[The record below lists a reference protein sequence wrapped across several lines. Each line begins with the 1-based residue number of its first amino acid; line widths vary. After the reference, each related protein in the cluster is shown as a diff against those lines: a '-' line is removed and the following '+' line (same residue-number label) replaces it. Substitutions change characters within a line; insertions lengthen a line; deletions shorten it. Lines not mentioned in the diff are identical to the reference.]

1 MTLRGENE
9 RVLAARVPAL
19 VAAIAAAEVPPTHVI
34 AQAASGAPLL
44 TVAGVPL
51 QHRGDPAQ
59 DGVRWARG
67 AADRL
72 AAAGATRAVVVGLGL
87 GYHVE
92 ALAARFAGTI
102 VVVEP
107 DLAIWRV
114 ALATRDLS
122 ALLARIE
129 IVTSIEPPVTS
140 EPGAGDTVG
149 APSEAR
155 SSGTGRRPRAGE
167 RTRVLGYAPALLVPG
182 VGPSGSLVVVAVRS
196 FSSTFLHASSTAV
209 MGYGLAKS
217 WLSGRPWAVFPFYIV
232 AVAMH
237 ATFNL
242 FSTLADGAAQQNDT
256 AGAAVAF
263 LAAVSLAIIAIS
275 VVRLKLVTRRS
286 SASR

>member
-1 MTLRGENE
+1 MADLATSPYFLLILLIAAFALPLVYLVWIRNSVRSGREPWST
-9 RVLAARVPAL
+9 VLKAFSWGAVL
-19 VAAIAAAEVPPTHVI
+19 TVIIAIALSRVFILILNKMGPLNDFFARRFADPTTAIGVLVVAPIVEEAAKGV
-34 AQAASGAPLL
+34 GA
-44 TVAGVPL
+44 TAGRP
-51 QHRGDPAQ
+51 QTQSKA
-59 DGVRWARG
+59 DGLVYG
-67 AADRL
+67 
-72 AAAGATRAVVVGLGL
+72 AAAGLGFSAMENL
-87 GYHVE
+87 FY
-92 ALAARFAGTI
+92 ALA
-102 VVVEP
+102 
-107 DLAIWRV
+107 
-114 ALATRDLS
+114 
-122 ALLARIE
+122 
-129 IVTSIEPPVTS
+129 
-140 EPGAGDTVG
+140 
-149 APSEAR
+149 
-155 SSGTGRRPRAGE
+155 
-167 RTRVLGYAPALLVPG
+167 ALLVPG

-242 FSTLADGAAQQNDT
+242 FSTLAAQQTDP